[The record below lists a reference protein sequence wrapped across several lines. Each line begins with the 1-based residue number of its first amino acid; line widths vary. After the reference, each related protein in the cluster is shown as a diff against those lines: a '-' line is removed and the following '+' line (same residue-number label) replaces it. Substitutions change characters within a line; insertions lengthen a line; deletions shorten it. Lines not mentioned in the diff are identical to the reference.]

1 MRFKKKTAKL
11 ESFISGLVSRIKKDP
26 ALAVFDTTN
35 VGEKVGQG
43 QLYGVILDHLE
54 AYFHDYKDP
63 RQKATEASYW
73 EGNKKTKGAAK
84 MIFGGRNYPDM
95 IIYEPYRIAIEY
107 KLTDSG
113 SVVKQG
119 IGQCMMYTMSGE
131 YDFAL
136 LVYHDRTKEKTI
148 CSASK
153 KQQEKLIIE
162 ELKKSNVFVCFL

>member
-26 ALAVFDTTN
+26 ALAVFDTKN
-35 VGEKVGQG
+35 VEEKVGQS
-43 QLYGVILDHLE
+43 QLSSVILDHLE

-63 RQKATEASYW
+63 MQKAIEAFYW
-73 EGNKKTKGAAK
+73 EGHQKRKGVAK

-119 IGQCMMYTMSGE
+119 IGQCMMYTLSGE
-131 YDFAL
+131 HDFSL
-136 LVYHDRTKEKTI
+136 LIYHDRSNEQAIRKASEKRE
-148 CSASK
+148 
-153 KQQEKLIIE
+153 EKLIIE
-162 ELKKSNVFVCFL
+162 ELKESNVFVCS